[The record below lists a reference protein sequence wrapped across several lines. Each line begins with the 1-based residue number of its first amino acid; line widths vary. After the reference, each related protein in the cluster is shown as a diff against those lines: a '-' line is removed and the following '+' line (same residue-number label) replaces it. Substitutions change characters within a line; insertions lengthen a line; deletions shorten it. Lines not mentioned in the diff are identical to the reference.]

1 MAKDTQLRLNV
12 DKCLEKVM
20 MYTFSFTKKKKK
32 RKKIFKKKKK

>member
-1 MAKDTQLRLNV
+1 MAKDTHNVNV

-32 RKKIFKKKKK
+32 KGKNFL